1 MIKEYKLDKKNYLY
15 KHKHKPNSKP
25 FNSKPINSKPFNS
38 KAFNSKPFNSKPIN
52 SKPINSKP
60 FNSKQTKYNIN
71 IAYNVKKHNISSA
84 NKTKTK
90 TKKNTQYGG
99 NHCNLTKDNFEV
111 TTLASLN
118 PNKFNISKYINA
130 NIDWGSMP
138 GPPPTDCCIM

>member
-1 MIKEYKLDKKNYLY
+1 MIKEYKLDKKHYLY
-15 KHKHKPNSKP
+15 KRKPKPNSKP
-25 FNSKPINSKPFNS
+25 HNSKPHNSKPHNS
-38 KAFNSKPFNSKPIN
+38 KLP
-52 SKPINSKP
+52 
-60 FNSKQTKYNIN
+60 NSKQTKYNIN
-71 IAYNVKKHNISSA
+71 IAYNAKKNNILFA

-111 TTLASLN
+111 TTLASVD
-118 PNKFNISKYINA
+118 PSQFNISKYINA